1 MTYNVVSG
9 PWTSRELGSV
19 TSKTYRFP
27 LETGGAATT
36 ARARTCWDATVDWF
50 AGPWALNSWIEYI
63 LLFGGLAFQIGFVF
77 WFSDA
82 RPRGPEYIHQM
93 YSFLAWLLMSA
104 MLIVMSV
111 PYVLF
116 LEPIISTFAG
126 GSSIGGTTVRK
137 PLLVV
142 LGVVAATVLLFTSV
156 LPSIDGTYADHMPYL
171 YIAGEGAF
179 LTGWFFGMTYCIA
192 VAVSKPGYPLA
203 HIGITPAI
211 VGVIFLLSGL
221 AAAGM
226 VKGWMI
232 NCNTGEDG
240 GGPWDGCTG
249 ALAGDGMS
257 MGTASDASTGG
268 ASPTD
273 SCPCPNA
280 AGTKCNCPFD
290 NNCNIQSECY
300 NPGGGHIPSGCK
312 MGCMG

>member
-1 MTYNVVSG
+1 MN
-9 PWTSRELGSV
+9 
-19 TSKTYRFP
+19 
-27 LETGGAATT
+27 
-36 ARARTCWDATVDWF
+36 
-50 AGPWALNSWIEYI
+50 
-63 LLFGGLAFQIGFVF
+63 
-77 WFSDA
+77 
-82 RPRGPEYIHQM
+82 QM

-142 LGVVAATVLLFTSV
+142 LGVVAATVLLLTSV

-226 VKGWMI
+226 VKDAAAANPSHQTARSPPRRADQHG
-232 NCNTGEDG
+232 
-240 GGPWDGCTG
+240 
-249 ALAGDGMS
+249 LAG
-257 MGTASDASTGG
+257 AW
-268 ASPTD
+268 
-273 SCPCPNA
+273 
-280 AGTKCNCPFD
+280 
-290 NNCNIQSECY
+290 
-300 NPGGGHIPSGCK
+300 IPAELLQLH
-312 MGCMG
+312 